1 MSIMVFCIRSCSYLV
16 TYLMMVDLTKG
27 KHAHMF
33 KNGKMMFS
41 NVISV
46 FVSKYKNIYEHFYNM
61 LISHCWYK
69 VWNINIAKRTDVKLR
84 P

>member
-27 KHAHMF
+27 KHAHIF

-46 FVSKYKNIYEHFYNM
+46 FVSK
-61 LISHCWYK
+61 
-69 VWNINIAKRTDVKLR
+69 
-84 P
+84 